1 MKRILF
7 ASVLVLTQPIYQ
19 RIPHVPQV
27 PTEVELLR
35 GEVEELRN
43 RLWDAEIR
51 IHKLENPN
59 FGLEPSADRK
69 RLELTRYRGNCSRF
83 N

>member
-1 MKRILF
+1 MKRIIL
-7 ASVLVLTQPIYQ
+7 ASVLILAQPIYQ
-19 RIPHVPQV
+19 RIPPVPHV
-27 PTEVELLR
+27 PTEMELLR

-43 RLWDAEIR
+43 RLWDAEDR

-69 RLELTRYRGNCSRF
+69 RLEQVKYGNCSRF